1 MATKIIKKVAKLASV
16 PPVCDTCR
24 LQTCRLQTCRLADL
38 LTCRLADLQTC
49 RLQTADCDVGLVN
62 FVRFPNK
69 IERNRTQSNSIELLF
84 GFDPERLTDCTA
96 DLQT

>member
-1 MATKIIKKVAKLASV
+1 MFQSELDLTWDRLS
-16 PPVCDTCR
+16 VCDTCR
-24 LQTCRLQTCRLADL
+24 LQTCRLADCRLADL
-38 LTCRLADLQTC
+38 QTCRLADLQTW

-84 GFDPERLTDCTA
+84 GFDPEGLTDCTA